1 MAVEIHSMTKEIH
14 KRKNRDEVL
23 WENFV
28 LKTNIKKKDLMVVAS
43 SLTLKKIKNPLQEH
57 QILIQLMQKEVVN
70 LF

>member
-1 MAVEIHSMTKEIH
+1 MTKEIH

-28 LKTNIKKKDLMVVAS
+28 LKNNIKKKDLMMVAS